1 MRIVIL
7 TQYYPPETGAPQN
20 RLHSLAR
27 NLKTAGHAVEV
38 QTAMPNYPKM
48 RVFDG
53 YRTRFF
59 HSENI
64 DGIEVRRSWI
74 FVTKRKGMIPR
85 LLNYFS
91 FVVTSLIAGVRR
103 DSVDYVLCE
112 SPPLFLGISAWLI
125 AKMRNAQMIFNVSD
139 LWPESAEKLGIVGK
153 GFSLRAAYR
162 LEGWLY
168 RNSCLVTGQTQ
179 GIVRNIEE
187 RFPDVRSIWL
197 PNGIDEDVV
206 ASVERESGWRKQYGL
221 EGKKVFMYAGVLG
234 HAQGLE
240 VIVMAAKRL
249 TFDDSIAFVIV
260 GDGPLVEELQELNR
274 VQEAGVVFVP
284 NTPKQV
290 VLSMVADAY
299 SYIVPLKKLD
309 LFKGA
314 IPSKLF
320 DPLGFGVP
328 ILLGVEGEAKSLFI
342 DEACAGLAFE
352 PENDEELA
360 EAVVRLVENPKER
373 DQMGGDGLKYV
384 KSNFDRR
391 VIATRLIQELEG

>member
-1 MRIVIL
+1 MRIIIL

-27 NLKTAGHAVEV
+27 NLESAGHTVEV

-48 RVFDG
+48 QVFEG
-53 YRTRFF
+53 YRRRFF
-59 HSENI
+59 QAEEI

-74 FVTKRKGMIPR
+74 YVTKSKAMIAR

-91 FVVTSLIAGVRR
+91 FVITSLIVGVRAKR
-103 DSVDYVLCE
+103 ADYILCE

-125 AKMRNAQMIFNVSD
+125 AKVRKAQLIFNVSD
-139 LWPESAEKLGIVGK
+139 LWPESAEKLGIIGD
-153 GFSLRAAYR
+153 GLPLRAAYR

-168 RNSCLVTGQTQ
+168 RQSCLVTGQTQ
-179 GIVRNIEE
+179 GIVADIVR
-187 RFPDVRSIWL
+187 RFSDVPAIWL
-197 PNGIDEDVV
+197 PNGIDDDVV
-206 ASVERESGWRKQYGL
+206 ASVERDSSWRSQYGL

-249 TFDDSIAFVIV
+249 RGNKQIAFVIV
-260 GDGPLVEELQELNR
+260 GDGPLTEELQELNTTHK
-274 VQEAGVVFVP
+274 AGVIFIP
-284 NTPKQV
+284 NTPKQI
-290 VLSMVADAY
+290 VLGMIADVY

-320 DPLGFGVP
+320 DPLSFGVP

-342 DEACAGLAFE
+342 DDARAGLAFE
-352 PENDEELA
+352 PEDDKDLA
-360 EAVVRLVENPKER
+360 HTVVRLVEDPKER
-373 DQMGGDGLKYV
+373 DQMGRNGLEYV
-384 KSNFDRR
+384 GSNFNRS
-391 VIATRLIQELEG
+391 VIAKRLIDELDN